1 MMNQGKKREA
11 ENDMNAQVGQ
21 ARYSSHDYEEES
33 LCLTKKWNS

>member
-21 ARYSSHDYEEES
+21 ARYSSHDYEEEIS
-33 LCLTKKWNS
+33 IKYQ